1 MSLDSNPPDKVN
13 PKTSRTWLKVNFD
26 IVRYIFQDRAKK
38 KMATTDISQCIKEI
52 KETCEYSLGTEENL

>member
-38 KMATTDISQCIKEI
+38 KKATEISQCILVQ
-52 KETCEYSLGTEENL
+52 ETCEYSFPIP